1 MDKKQLMQICINI
14 AQQNFGRTGKNPSVG
29 ALILKDG
36 LIATGV
42 TSCGGTPHAEVNA
55 INNAKNLGINC
66 NDAKMFVTLEPCAH
80 FGKTPPCIDTIIQA
94 GISHIVIG
102 VKDPDSRVNGKG
114 IEKLHNA
121 GIKVEMLEFPEI
133 YELYKA
139 YFVFKTQQRP
149 LVTIKIASSLDG
161 KIALANG
168 KSKWITSENA
178 RQYTNFLRSRFNGI
192 LVGGNTVKHDK
203 PTLNCRIN
211 GLEEFSPKRF
221 VVSKNQFEGYQNV
234 YGTTKEIL
242 EDLYKND
249 IQSLLVEGGAN
260 LITQFIKDDL
270 FDELILVQAP
280 VFIGNDGKSCIEELH
295 LKEIPHSNL
304 NVVTQKIVDGNIF
317 TQFIKKVCPQF

>member
-1 MDKKQLMQICINI
+1 MQICINI

-36 LIATGV
+36 LIATGF
-42 TSCGGTPHAEVNA
+42 TSCGGIPHAEVNA

>member
-1 MDKKQLMQICINI
+1 MDKKQLMQTCINI

-36 LIATGV
+36 LIATGF
-42 TSCGGTPHAEVNA
+42 TSCGGIPHAEVNA
-55 INNAKNLGINC
+55 INNAKNLSIDC

-80 FGKTPPCIDTIIQA
+80 FGKTPPCADAIIQS

-102 VKDPDSRVNGKG
+102 AKDPDSRVNGKG

-149 LVTIKIASSLDG
+149 FITLKIASSLDG

-168 KSKWITSENA
+168 ESKWITSENA
-178 RQYTNFLRSRFNGI
+178 RRYTNFLRSRFNGI
-192 LVGGNTVKHDK
+192 LVGTNTVKHDK

-221 VVSKNQFEGYQNV
+221 IVSKNQFEGYQNV

-242 EDLYKND
+242 ESLH
-249 IQSLLVEGGAN
+249 QSDMQSIIVEGGAN

-270 FDELILVQAP
+270 FDELILVQSP
-280 VFIGNDGKSCIEELH
+280 IFIGNDGKNAIDDLH
-295 LKEIPHSNL
+295 LSEIPHSNL

>member
-1 MDKKQLMQICINI
+1 
-14 AQQNFGRTGKNPSVG
+14 
-29 ALILKDG
+29 
-36 LIATGV
+36 
-42 TSCGGTPHAEVNA
+42 
-55 INNAKNLGINC
+55 
-66 NDAKMFVTLEPCAH
+66 MFVTLEPCAH
-80 FGKTPPCIDTIIQA
+80 FGKTPPCVDAIIQA

-102 VKDPDSRVNGKG
+102 IKDPDSRVNGQG
-114 IEKLHNA
+114 MEKLQNA
-121 GIKVEMLEFPEI
+121 GIKVEMMELPQI

-192 LVGGNTVKHDK
+192 LVGANTAKNDN

-242 EDLYKND
+242 EGLY
-249 IQSLLVEGGAN
+249 QSDMQSVLVEGGAN

-270 FDELILVQAP
+270 FDELMLVQAP
-280 VFIGNDGKSCIEELH
+280 IFIGNDGKNCIDDLH
-295 LKEIPHSNL
+295 LSEIPRIGL
-304 NVVTQKIVDGNIF
+304 NVVDQKIIDGNIF
-317 TQFIKKVCPQF
+317 TQFTKKVCPQF